1 MAFSN
6 EKKKKNHKK
15 TETNFIIAVMSA
27 MMSVKE
33 QCTTCDRDASE
44 CLKLIKSDDPSEPGY
59 PNVCKTWK
67 TKCKF
72 SDEKG
77 FPYCC
82 PWCEIDPCACEAN
95 RKIERGFL
103 QLFIVPNYYEPKD
116 FEMMK
121 SWSSDKIYAFKRFM
135 LQHTLKN
142 DIIIREY
149 VEEVAYE
156 FDNEYVEED
165 AVEEEK

>member
-1 MAFSN
+1 
-6 EKKKKNHKK
+6 
-15 TETNFIIAVMSA
+15 

-44 CLKLIKSDDPSEPGY
+44 CLKVIKVDDPVCPIKPWKSE
-59 PNVCKTWK
+59 
-67 TKCKF
+67 CKF
-72 SDEKG
+72 SDEYG
-77 FPYCC
+77 EAHWC
-82 PWCEIDPCACEAN
+82 PWCESASFPCACEAN
-95 RKIERGFL
+95 RKLERDFL
-103 QLFIVPNYYEPKD
+103 RKFIVPNYYLPEH

-121 SWSSDKIYAFKRFM
+121 SWSTDKIYAFKEFM
-135 LQHTLKN
+135 VKQICY
-142 DIIIREY
+142 DDSIIREY